1 MNKIKKYI
9 IIFILIIVI
18 LITLICLLRFKQGRE
33 KEIINIDGD
42 PGKTVEI
49 NNKIENVDDFS
60 TFKTVE
66 QCIQQYYSILNNKSS
81 IFYGKDENGTETKIL
96 SDAEIKQMR
105 LDLLSDEYKEENNIN
120 LNNIDRYVK
129 TSEEERIVL
138 TLEMKQLRNTKVNK
152 YIAKGIILSLD
163 NEFIEDFYIIVVLDF
178 YNETFAIEPIL
189 NDYNNIDEIKIEND
203 NKSIEI
209 NNNNKYSEKAYSYE
223 EISKYYFSV
232 FKKLAL
238 VKPEILYN
246 NYMSSE
252 YKNQRFGSL
261 QEFEKYINQNKQ
273 ELSKVVV
280 KEYLVNNYEDYT
292 EYVVKDQYENL
303 YIFNKYN
310 NQKLNIMLDTY
321 TIIADKFKE
330 KYIQVEDAER
340 VQMNIDKFF
349 QMINRHD
356 YKTSY
361 KCLSEGFK
369 NNYFKTEGDFSDY
382 MKNNFFIYNKIS
394 FKNYEKKGS
403 GLYIVNIELT
413 DLLGES
419 SDVKNINI
427 IMQLNDNLDFKMS
440 FNI

>member
-9 IIFILIIVI
+9 LIFILIIVI

-178 YNETFAIEPIL
+178 YNETFAI
-189 NDYNNIDEIKIEND
+189 
-203 NKSIEI
+203 
-209 NNNNKYSEKAYSYE
+209 
-223 EISKYYFSV
+223 
-232 FKKLAL
+232 
-238 VKPEILYN
+238 
-246 NYMSSE
+246 
-252 YKNQRFGSL
+252 
-261 QEFEKYINQNKQ
+261 
-273 ELSKVVV
+273 
-280 KEYLVNNYEDYT
+280 
-292 EYVVKDQYENL
+292 
-303 YIFNKYN
+303 
-310 NQKLNIMLDTY
+310 
-321 TIIADKFKE
+321 
-330 KYIQVEDAER
+330 
-340 VQMNIDKFF
+340 
-349 QMINRHD
+349 
-356 YKTSY
+356 
-361 KCLSEGFK
+361 
-369 NNYFKTEGDFSDY
+369 
-382 MKNNFFIYNKIS
+382 
-394 FKNYEKKGS
+394 
-403 GLYIVNIELT
+403 
-413 DLLGES
+413 
-419 SDVKNINI
+419 
-427 IMQLNDNLDFKMS
+427 
-440 FNI
+440 